1 MTLQRT
7 DGQAADDRPTG
18 DLAARTAT
26 DVILDAVVKDFGSTR
41 VLHGL
46 DLHIRAGEF
55 VSLLGPSGCGKTTA
69 LRLIAGLEDL
79 TSGVIRMNDTDV
91 SDVPTNRRDIGMVFQ
106 SYSLFPHLT
115 VQANTEFGLAMR
127 KVPSARAR
135 TLAADALALVG
146 LEHLA
151 QRYPH
156 ELSGGQQQRV
166 ALARALVT
174 SPKVLLLDEP
184 LSALDARV
192 RVQLRME
199 IRRIQAE
206 LGITTVFV
214 THDQEEAL
222 AISDRVA
229 VMDAGRIEQIGTPEE
244 LYLTPATPVVAAF
257 VGLSSLLRAR
267 VTGGRARVWDQ
278 DLPVIGEVPDGDAE
292 AFVRPEHVRLAS
304 DGEPSVPV
312 VVETSTFLGSIRR
325 TLLRAADG
333 QLLTMQHAADLDLER
348 GASARVTLLPMP
360 VVVRAAAQV

>member
-1 MTLQRT
+1 MTLHTVTTPRV
-7 DGQAADDRPTG
+7 
-18 DLAARTAT
+18 DLARNAT
-26 DVILDAVVKDFGSTR
+26 DVLLESVVKEFGSTR

-79 TSGVIRMNDTDV
+79 TSGTIRMNDVDV
-91 SDVPTNRRDIGMVFQ
+91 SDVPTNKRDIGMVFQ

-127 KVPSARAR
+127 KVPAAEARKRAAESLEMVGLGH
-135 TLAADALALVG
+135 LAA
-146 LEHLA
+146 
-151 QRYPH
+151 RYPH

-174 SPKVLLLDEP
+174 SPRVLLLDEP
-184 LSALDARV
+184 LSALDAQV
-192 RVQLRME
+192 RVQLRVE

-229 VMDAGRIEQIGTPEE
+229 VMNVGRIEQIGTPEE
-244 LYLTPATPVVAAF
+244 LYLTPATPAVAAF
-257 VGLSSLLRAR
+257 VGLSSLVRAH
-267 VTGGRARVWDQ
+267 VSAGRAEVWGQ
-278 DLPVIGEVPDGDAE
+278 RLPIIGDHPDGDVAV
-292 AFVRPEHVRLAS
+292 FVRPEHVRLARE
-304 DGEPSVPV
+304 GEPSVPA

-325 TLLRAADG
+325 SLLRTSDG
-333 QLLTMQHAADLDLER
+333 QVLTMQHAADQHLTR
-348 GASARVTLLPMP
+348 GVTVNVTLESVP
-360 VVVRAAAQV
+360 VVVREV

>member
-1 MTLQRT
+1 MTLHTVTTPRV
-7 DGQAADDRPTG
+7 
-18 DLAARTAT
+18 DLARNAT
-26 DVILDAVVKDFGSTR
+26 DVLLESVVKEFGSTR

-79 TSGVIRMNDTDV
+79 TSGTIRMNDVDV
-91 SDVPTNRRDIGMVFQ
+91 SDVPTNKRDIGMVFQ

-127 KVPSARAR
+127 KVPAAEARKRAAESLEMVGLGH
-135 TLAADALALVG
+135 LAA
-146 LEHLA
+146 
-151 QRYPH
+151 RYPH

-174 SPKVLLLDEP
+174 SPRVLLLDEP
-184 LSALDARV
+184 LSALDAQV
-192 RVQLRME
+192 RVQLRVE

-229 VMDAGRIEQIGTPEE
+229 VMNVGRIEQIGTPEE
-244 LYLTPATPVVAAF
+244 LYLTPATPAGGGGGGA
-257 VGLSSLLRAR
+257 GAPGG
-267 VTGGRARVWDQ
+267 GGRGRGRGRCGRTCPRAGPRSGGSVCRSSGIIPTATW
-278 DLPVIGEVPDGDAE
+278 PC
-292 AFVRPEHVRLAS
+292 S
-304 DGEPSVPV
+304 SVP
-312 VVETSTFLGSIRR
+312 STYAWPG
-325 TLLRAADG
+325 RASRPSRPWWRPAPS
-333 QLLTMQHAADLDLER
+333 
-348 GASARVTLLPMP
+348 SARSGEACCGPPTG
-360 VVVRAAAQV
+360 RC